1 MLTSAKNPTR
11 VATFKVFRFQGPQ
24 EGISNIQLMAGP
36 FLFISGTTRRGCM
49 QSALASTT
57 KPLNILRQAANQ
69 DSNTWL
75 WHKKKNEL
83 EIHPANSSYQKT
95 CLL

>member
-1 MLTSAKNPTR
+1 MLTSAMNPTR

-24 EGISNIQLMAGP
+24 EGISNIQTMAGP
-36 FLFISGTTRRGCM
+36 FLFISGMAQRGCM
-49 QSALASTT
+49 QAALASTT
-57 KPLNILRQAANQ
+57 EPPKLLRQSANR

-75 WHKKKNEL
+75 WHKKKMSWKS
-83 EIHPANSSYQKT
+83 IQKILVIKKP